1 MKWSIYSI
9 IGPLM
14 IELEAEKLDKV
25 YNALVYKNDMIL
37 IYDNKMDTA
46 FGFNGINVETNKI
59 LMKMLN
65 K

>member
-1 MKWSIYSI
+1 
-9 IGPLM
+9 M